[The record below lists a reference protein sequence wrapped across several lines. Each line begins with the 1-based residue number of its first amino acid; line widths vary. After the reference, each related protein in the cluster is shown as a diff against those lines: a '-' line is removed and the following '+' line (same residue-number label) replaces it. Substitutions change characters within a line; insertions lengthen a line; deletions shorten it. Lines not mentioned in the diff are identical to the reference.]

1 MTGNAAPCPGRCCHP
16 MTQWSATLGLGA
28 IADFLTHARLQFIG
42 RFVVVVA
49 GLSPAV
55 VPMPPSVTCPSRRN
69 AIDAKHTRKSR
80 GNRNAATAAMP
91 SAVFRWQST
100 RNIVR
105 RIVVFRPWF
114 RSLAASP
121 RSRRA
126 GKRPVPTGQ
135 SPLQIFC
142 SRFALRFSEGLSFAH
157 WAFSR
162 APIWDRPCP
171 Q

>member
-1 MTGNAAPCPGRCCHP
+1 MA
-16 MTQWSATLGLGA
+16 QWSATLGLGA
-28 IADFLTHARLQFIG
+28 IADFLAHARLHFFG
-42 RFVVVVA
+42 RFVVAVA
-49 GLSPAV
+49 GPSAAV

-69 AIDAKHTRKSR
+69 AIDAKHTWESR

-105 RIVVFRPWF
+105 RIAVSRPWF

-121 RSRRA
+121 RFRRA
-126 GKRPVPTGQ
+126 GKRSVPTGR
-135 SPLQIFC
+135 SSLRIFC
-142 SRFALRFSEGLSFAH
+142 SRFALRFSEGRWFAR